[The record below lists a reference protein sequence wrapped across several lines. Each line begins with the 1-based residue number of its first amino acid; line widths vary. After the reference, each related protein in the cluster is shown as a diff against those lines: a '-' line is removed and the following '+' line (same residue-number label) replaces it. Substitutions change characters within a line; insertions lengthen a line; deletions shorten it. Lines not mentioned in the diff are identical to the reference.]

1 VRSDEGIGKSL
12 PGISFERPWSGQR
25 DPYIRNVEAVGSNPI
40 TSTDESPVTGL
51 KVGSPKVTYF
61 AGIEA
66 SFRSGCAN
74 IMCAN
79 VAGWNRAMD
88 IL

>member
-1 VRSDEGIGKSL
+1 MEKNLVKRPGPIHSQCRGRGFESL
-12 PGISFERPWSGQR
+12 HLHQKAQV
-25 DPYIRNVEAVGSNPI
+25 N
-40 TSTDESPVTGL
+40 GL

-61 AGIEA
+61 AGNEA

-74 IMCAN
+74 I
-79 VAGWNRAMD
+79 AGWNRAMD